1 VAVETVAAAAA
12 VTAVAAAAV
21 ETVAAAAAVTAVAA
35 AAVTEPSSDAGAQWA
50 PSNQSS
56 AVLKGAAF

>member
-1 VAVETVAAAAA
+1 VETVAAA
-12 VTAVAAAAV
+12 
-21 ETVAAAAAVTAVAA
+21 AAAAAVTAVAA

-56 AVLKGAAF
+56 VVPKGAAF